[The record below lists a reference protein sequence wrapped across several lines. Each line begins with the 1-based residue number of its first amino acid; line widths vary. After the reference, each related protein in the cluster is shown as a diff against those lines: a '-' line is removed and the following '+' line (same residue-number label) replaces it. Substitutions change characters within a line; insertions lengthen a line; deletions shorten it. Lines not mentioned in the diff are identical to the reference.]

1 MPPALG
7 AQRLSHWTAKEVP
20 GECCFKVMQSL
31 LLKKRCGAAAYSN
44 KLGVCRPTR
53 TLSANACPPARFL
66 AAGGGRGALL
76 GGPLTLSLLCTITH
90 PSPTTQDPS
99 FFSTNLNATT

>member
-1 MPPALG
+1 MPVLLPTSVPPA
-7 AQRLSHWTAKEVP
+7 V
-20 GECCFKVMQSL
+20 
-31 LLKKRCGAAAYSN
+31 
-44 KLGVCRPTR
+44 
-53 TLSANACPPARFL
+53 
-66 AAGGGRGALL
+66 GGGALL